1 MLEAKF
7 SEDPYRYNDKNM
19 GRFVNLFTILSS
31 VVKTLLVSSIVTFN
45 ISLPRVIL

>member
-19 GRFVNLFTILSS
+19 GRFVNLFTYFELGCKNPSG
-31 VVKTLLVSSIVTFN
+31 VFN
-45 ISLPRVIL
+45 CDI